1 MLRGGGE
8 AGHSGS
14 SGGGRRI
21 RSLKANL
28 GYTEGFVASLNYIGL
43 YLKREEGE
51 GVETGQTQV
60 CVNVNSAHSLI
71 HSSKS
76 KKVFLVC

>member
-1 MLRGGGE
+1 M
-8 AGHSGS
+8 
-14 SGGGRRI
+14 
-21 RSLKANL
+21 
-28 GYTEGFVASLNYIGL
+28 ASLDYIGL
-43 YLKREEGE
+43 YLKMGEGE

-76 KKVFLVC
+76 KKGIPCFLRVQREKGEGPQPPKWK